1 MKASSEFALY
11 HQAQREPVR
20 LEILKT
26 HDDGTVDLGRD
37 GVVIVSQCQVVR
49 EPQVGSCTPEAR
61 AKAPKAPQQPQPESE
76 AAASAPAAAGSASA
90 PASSDQAPRDPEAP
104 VGARPPV
111 K

>member
-20 LEILKT
+20 LEIVKI

-61 AKAPKAPQQPQPESE
+61 AKAPKAPQQPESE
-76 AAASAPAAAGSASA
+76 PAASTPSPAAA